1 MLRILDSK
9 KISGIA
15 VQKVPNKNI
24 GIAIN
29 DRLYKASKKTNE
41 R

>member
-1 MLRILDSK
+1 MLRQLDSK

-15 VQKVPNKNI
+15 VQKIPKKGI

-29 DRLYKASKKTNE
+29 DRLYKASKKENE
-41 R
+41 G